1 MRLPCLHSSAIDLR
15 MAYHKWRF
23 LWDWTAQVP
32 RLEAKLQSWSKRWK
46 HQRAPARHQLY
57 FADST
62 VLATQNCVGHS
73 DVKEWPF
80 HTFSTSTS
88 STVLYIDDL
97 PETVVAAWFHF
108 SPMDLKPCFRWRA
121 CCAASSF
128 LCPSRASTAMPSVQ
142 GCRAAWHLS
151 TFWTLRSCNASRF
164 TTLTTLRSCT
174 SLTLKPHDP
183 LKLGPRIQASSLG
196 TKSAPM
202 CHNVIRKK
210 YNLQFKKDIQF
221 SITIIS
227 KLCYGCNKSCAD
239 RCDPLHLWLGLPSL
253 HVSTSQ
259 LKHSAGISVLRD
271 CWDSCGSNSKHIIS
285 MISIISI
292 LVLLERVNNS
302 VLTATVVS
310 LPFRDI
316 DVGRFEGQRFI
327 ILYLRRPLTAR
338 TALLAGVRARSCE
351 KASRP
356 VAAWNKIWFSWAVL
370 FLHWH
375 QAYTSASACLCR
387 MERLLTPE
395 FS

>member
-1 MRLPCLHSSAIDLR
+1 MSPQFCHWPQDGISQMEIPLRLNSSSAPSR
-15 MAYHKWRF
+15 SQA
-23 LWDWTAQVP
+23 
-32 RLEAKLQSWSKRWK
+32 
-46 HQRAPARHQLY
+46 
-57 FADST
+57 T
-62 VLATQNCVGHS
+62 VLKQALKASKSSCKASTLFCWFDRFGHPELRWAFRCQRVTLS
-73 DVKEWPF
+73 YLFWFIYLLV
-80 HTFSTSTS
+80 HL
-88 STVLYIDDL
+88 VQYYIYDL

-142 GCRAAWHLS
+142 GCRDAWHLS